1 MPTITLVDDDDRN
14 ILTSVSIMLE
24 GERFSVQTYK
34 DGQSAYD
41 VFCNN
46 SGLGLAISKQV
57 VEAHDGVVWADNI
70 RPTLADPASE
80 PLGACCV
87 VGLPF

>member
-24 GERFSVQTYK
+24 GERFSVQTCK

-41 VFCNN
+41 VFGNN

-87 VGLPF
+87 VGLQF